1 MEAQI
6 SIEKRRYEREV
17 EAAQSMFNRVLV
29 CWASDVLEL
38 RRQGALV
45 PRWTPG
51 PGATAP
57 SAGIDQ
63 GGPLDEPMNRAA

>member
-17 EAAQSMFNRVLV
+17 EAARTMFNRVLV

-45 PRWTPG
+45 PSWTPG
-51 PGATAP
+51 PGVAAP
-57 SAGIDQ
+57 SASLDQ